1 MSSRIMVVMSL
12 LYIKKTYVQTKV
24 TKIKKKR

>member
-1 MSSRIMVVMSL
+1 MVVMSL